1 MDTKGNASQKEVR
14 NMLLKISGRGMS
26 LIYWKTMSKI
36 VSSMY
41 MENRTY
47 KWLIWSF
54 IKEISKQNT
63 EGMIWFIIGNY
74 SKRQGGKR
82 ETEERA

>member
-14 NMLLKISGRGMS
+14 NMLLRNSGRGMP

-36 VSSMY
+36 VSCMS

-47 KWLIWSF
+47 K
-54 IKEISKQNT
+54 
-63 EGMIWFIIGNY
+63 
-74 SKRQGGKR
+74 
-82 ETEERA
+82 

>member
-14 NMLLKISGRGMS
+14 NMLLKISGRGMP

-36 VSSMY
+36 VSCMY

-47 KWLIWSF
+47 K
-54 IKEISKQNT
+54 
-63 EGMIWFIIGNY
+63 
-74 SKRQGGKR
+74 
-82 ETEERA
+82 